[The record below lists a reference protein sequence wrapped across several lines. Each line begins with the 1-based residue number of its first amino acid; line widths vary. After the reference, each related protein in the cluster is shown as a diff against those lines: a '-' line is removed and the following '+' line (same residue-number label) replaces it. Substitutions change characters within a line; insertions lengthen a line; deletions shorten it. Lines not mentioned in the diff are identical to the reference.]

1 MLHIHYV
8 AEVSIEHEKDA
19 RRTKEELDEM
29 TKLNRELVME
39 VIRLKTALH
48 MQTTEMELLKKK
60 LAVYD
65 SL

>member
-1 MLHIHYV
+1 M

-29 TKLNRELVME
+29 TKLNRELVMD

>member
-1 MLHIHYV
+1 V
-8 AEVSIEHEKDA
+8 AEVSINQEKNA

-29 TKLNRELVME
+29 TRLNRELVMD

-48 MQTTEMELLKKK
+48 MQTEEMELMKKK

>member
-1 MLHIHYV
+1 M

-29 TKLNRELVME
+29 TKLNRELVMD

-48 MQTTEMELLKKK
+48 MQTAEMELLKKK

>member
-1 MLHIHYV
+1 M
-8 AEVSIEHEKDA
+8 AEVSINQEKNA

-29 TKLNRELVME
+29 TRLNRELVMD

-48 MQTTEMELLKKK
+48 MQTEEMELMKKK

>member
-1 MLHIHYV
+1 M

-19 RRTKEELDEM
+19 RRTKEELHEM
-29 TKLNRELVME
+29 TQLNRELVMD

-48 MQTTEMELLKKK
+48 MQATEMELLKKK

>member
-1 MLHIHYV
+1 M
-8 AEVSIEHEKDA
+8 AEVSINHEKDA

-29 TKLNRELVME
+29 TRLNRERVMN

-48 MQTTEMELLKKK
+48 IQKKETELLKKK